1 MTERQPTG
9 QDNLENH
16 ERSLTGKIALITGSS
31 RDIGAEIAKA
41 LAIEGVNIVGN
52 YRNKKKRADEV
63 QETIRS
69 FGVTSEFVQA
79 DITNEDDRKKLIE
92 TAQNLFGGKLDIL
105 VLNASGPSRDINVTA
120 ANSLVDMFLPIMP
133 RGSTIVLMQSVPG
146 HFEPQLDEL
155 DIISE
160 FYRPIA
166 KAKHEGEESLRSRL
180 EEFKE
185 NGISFIVVCPPEV
198 SDTANMKVFKYRYDA
213 LISDKQAK
221 ISGILGLPSAVTKE
235 QVGKKVAELL
245 KRKDLPAGYVEFFG
259 LISSQ
264 KHHRIVS
271 AKSVSQNKRG
281 IDIFF

>member
-1 MTERQPTG
+1 MTERQPAG
-9 QDNLENH
+9 QGNLENR
-16 ERSLTGKIALITGSS
+16 ERPLVGKVALITGSS

-52 YRNKKKRADEV
+52 YRNKNRRADEV

-79 DITNEDDRKKLIE
+79 DITNKDDRKKLIE
-92 TAQNLFGGKLDIL
+92 TAENLFGGKLDIL

-146 HFEPQLDEL
+146 HFEPQLNEL
-155 DIISE
+155 NVIPE

-166 KAKHEGEESLRSRL
+166 KAKYEGEESLRSRL

-198 SDTANMKVFKYRYDA
+198 ADTANMKVFKYRYGA
-213 LISDKQAK
+213 LISNKQAK
-221 ISGILGLPSAVTKE
+221 ISGMLGLPSAVTKE

-245 KRKDLPAGYVEFFG
+245 KRKDLPMGYVEFFG

-271 AKSVSQNKRG
+271 AKSVSQNKCG

>member
-1 MTERQPTG
+1 MTERQPTR
-9 QDNLENH
+9 QDNWENR
-16 ERSLTGKIALITGSS
+16 ERSLTGKVALITGSS

-41 LAIEGVNIVGN
+41 LAIEGASIVGN

-63 QETIRS
+63 QETIQS

-79 DITNEDDRKKLIE
+79 DITNEDDRKKLKE

-146 HFEPQLDEL
+146 HFEPQLNEL

-180 EEFKE
+180 EEFEE
-185 NGISFIVVCPPEV
+185 NDISFIVVCPPAV
-198 SDTANMKVFKYRYDA
+198 SNTANMKVFKYRYDA

-221 ISGILGLPSAVTKE
+221 ISGMLGLPSAVTKE

-245 KRKDLPAGYVEFFG
+245 KRKDLPMGYVEFFG

-264 KHHRIVS
+264 KHHRIMS
-271 AKSVSQNKRG
+271 AKSVSQNKCG
-281 IDIFF
+281 INIFF

>member
-9 QDNLENH
+9 QDNLENR
-16 ERSLTGKIALITGSS
+16 ERPLAGKVALITGSS

-52 YRNKKKRADEV
+52 YRDKKKRADKV
-63 QETIRS
+63 QETLRS

-79 DITNEDDRKKLIE
+79 DITNEDDRKKLKE
-92 TAQNLFGGKLDIL
+92 TVENLFGGKLDIL

-133 RGSTIVLMQSVPG
+133 RGSIIVLMQSVPG
-146 HFEPQLDEL
+146 HFEPQLNEL
-155 DIISE
+155 NIPE

-166 KAKHEGEESLRSRL
+166 KAKHEGEESLRSRIK
-180 EEFKE
+180 EFKE
-185 NGISFIVVCPPEV
+185 KGISFIVVCPPEV
-198 SDTANMKVFKYRYDA
+198 SDTANMKVFRYRYDA

-221 ISGILGLPSAVTKE
+221 ISGMLGLPSAVTKK

-245 KRKDLPAGYVEFFG
+245 KQKDLPMGYVELFE
-259 LISSQ
+259 LIFS
-264 KHHRIVS
+264 
-271 AKSVSQNKRG
+271 
-281 IDIFF
+281 

>member
-1 MTERQPTG
+1 MTERQPTR
-9 QDNLENH
+9 QDNWENR
-16 ERSLTGKIALITGSS
+16 ERSLTGKVALITGSS

-52 YRNKKKRADEV
+52 YRNKKKRADKV
-63 QETIRS
+63 QETLQS

-79 DITNEDDRKKLIE
+79 DITNADDRKKLKE

-105 VLNASGPSRDINVTA
+105 VLNASGSSRDINVTA
-120 ANSLVDMFLPIMP
+120 ANSLVDEFLPIMP
-133 RGSTIVLMQSVPG
+133 IGSIIVLMQSVPG
-146 HFEPQLDEL
+146 HFEPQLNEL
-155 DIISE
+155 NIIPE

-166 KAKHEGEESLRSRL
+166 KAKYEGEESLRFRL

-198 SDTANMKVFKYRYDA
+198 SDTANMKVFKRYDP
-213 LISDKQAK
+213 LISNTNEK
-221 ISGILGLPSAVTKE
+221 ISGMLGLPSAVTKE

-245 KRKDLPAGYVEFFG
+245 KRKDLPMGYVEFFG

-271 AKSVSQNKRG
+271 AKSVS
-281 IDIFF
+281 

>member
-9 QDNLENH
+9 QDNWENR
-16 ERSLTGKIALITGSS
+16 ERPLTGKVALITGSS

-41 LAIEGVNIVGN
+41 LAIEGANIVGN
-52 YRNKKKRADEV
+52 YRDKKKRADGV

-79 DITNEDDRKKLIE
+79 DITNEDDRKKLKE

-133 RGSTIVLMQSVPG
+133 RGSIIVLMQSVPG
-146 HFEPQLDEL
+146 HFEPQLNEL

-198 SDTANMKVFKYRYDA
+198 SNTANMKVFKYRYDA

-221 ISGILGLPSAVTKE
+221 ISGMLGLPSAVTKE

-245 KRKDLPAGYVEFFG
+245 KRKDLPMGYVEFFG

-271 AKSVSQNKRG
+271 AKSVSQNKCG